1 MPNGNEL
8 ILLAG
13 PTRDTL
19 PLKEI
24 AGWTHQSK
32 LIFRQDP
39 ELMKL
44 VAGIDTTKPL
54 WAAIKMNDCY
64 RQAGVLAAF
73 DSIVGVGEQK
83 DGRLFLDIT
92 GKGADAAAVKASVDD
107 LNKGLASTIQEMQQ
121 MQAMMPGMKG
131 IVSFLGTIKCEAK
144 ATSATFTA
152 VLKDLALAG
161 AASSMVMQEEQYLQ
175 PRPVPNQP
183 APVPV
188 APPAN
193 VP

>member
-1 MPNGNEL
+1 MGVSERYRRQGGVCGGDPAARGTYDPAALVAELGPGALKAEKIKDVQTYSDENSAILMPNGNEL

-73 DSIVGVGEQK
+73 DTHCGGRHEQK
-83 DGRLFLDIT
+83 RWGRLFLDIT
-92 GKGADAAAVKASVDD
+92 GKGAGRSRRQ
-107 LNKGLASTIQEMQQ
+107 SI
-121 MQAMMPGMKG
+121 
-131 IVSFLGTIKCEAK
+131 
-144 ATSATFTA
+144 
-152 VLKDLALAG
+152 
-161 AASSMVMQEEQYLQ
+161 
-175 PRPVPNQP
+175 RR
-183 APVPV
+183 
-188 APPAN
+188 
-193 VP
+193 